1 MKIKEKEF
9 EHILQDLKSIAS
21 EMGAKVRF
29 ERGDFKGGYCLLK
42 ESKVIVINKLS
53 SLQKKVAIL
62 SSALT
67 QLGAE
72 NIYIPP
78 KIREVIDEMDE
89 SKQEK
94 FKL

>member
-9 EHILQDLKSIAS
+9 EHILQDLKSIAA

-29 ERGDFKGGYCLLK
+29 ERGDFKGGYCLVQ

-89 SKQEK
+89 SK
-94 FKL
+94 